1 MIDINKTYRTM
12 DGREVRIYATDGVGD
27 YPIHGAMLCDKGWHG
42 EYWTAQGETYSGRSH
57 LHDLV
62 EVKPRIQ
69 RELWINVYPDPKRVW
84 AYHTKEDA
92 DWRAIRERLACVKM
106 IIDCEEGEGL

>member
-69 RELWINVYPDPKRVW
+69 RELWINVYSGGAYSYYTRKR
-84 AYHTKEDA
+84 A
-92 DWRAIRERLACVKM
+92 DDKAIPYRLACVKVL
-106 IIDCEEGEGL
+106 IDCEEGEGL